1 MGIGGLRM
9 MGKNTIPFFKR
20 ITFIVVL
27 SFAMMAVV
35 YAVTGVYSIFNSRNM
50 QKENA
55 EIMRSCVSYANQQA
69 AIRVSTEELQRYAMV
84 AILAA
89 NDEARNASLQ
99 DYEATKTTLL
109 TQIEALESSIA
120 ADGIDGAGGVAE
132 GLRLSVEAYIGGCDE
147 ALAVSKMNR
156 QVAFEQV
163 YFGLE
168 EQKGQIENDFTAL
181 MEQAD
186 AIQAQGIARSDVLM
200 KNSSNITVVGMIL
213 FLIVAV
219 AAVFVVVKYVT
230 GPLKDTTGQLN
241 VMIRNIRDKKG
252 DLTGRIQVRSQNEIG
267 DVVTGINEF
276 VETLQTIMK
285 KLQENTERLNETSA
299 SINRQMEMARGNIR
313 DTEAAV
319 DQVAGSMQGVSSAA
333 DHITLRLQEV
343 NGSVTDMDTRTG
355 EGSRFAEEVVK
366 EANGIQKEAAEKKQ
380 NTGNRIEEL
389 NRVLKK
395 SVENSE
401 QVSRINE
408 LTNVILGIASQTN
421 LLSLNASI
429 EAARAGE
436 AGRGFAVVAGEI
448 SHLAEDSS
456 RTANDIQKISAA
468 VTAAVK
474 ELSENATA
482 MIAFINDVVLK
493 DYDAFV
499 DTGNK
504 YEQSARHFDQL
515 LQEFRSNTEQLNRS
529 MQAMSDSVAAITDSV
544 EGSVAALEATER
556 SSGEIAAGIS
566 DIAASVDI
574 NQSISDSLKYE
585 VGRFAK
591 L

>member
-1 MGIGGLRM
+1 M

-109 TQIEALESSIA
+109 TQIEVLESSIA
-120 ADGIDGAGGVAE
+120 ADGIDGAGGVAKD
-132 GLRLSVEAYIGGCDE
+132 LRLSVEAYIGGCDE

-168 EQKGQIENDFTAL
+168 EQKGQIENNFTAL

-200 KNSSNITVVGMIL
+200 KNSGNITIVGMVL
-213 FLIVAV
+213 FLIVAAV
-219 AAVFVVVKYVT
+219 AVFVVVKYVT

-241 VMIRNIRDKKG
+241 VMIRDIRDKKG

-299 SINRQMEMARGNIR
+299 SINRQMEKARGNIR
-313 DTEAAV
+313 DTETAV
-319 DQVAGSMQGVSSAA
+319 EQVAGSMQGVSSAA
-333 DHITLRLQEV
+333 DHITSRLQEV
-343 NGSVTDMDTRTG
+343 NSSVTDMDTRTG

-366 EANGIQKEAAEKKQ
+366 EAHGIQKEAAEKKQ

-408 LTNVILGIASQTN
+408 LTDVILGIASQTN

-482 MIAFINDVVLK
+482 MIAFINEVVLK

-504 YEQSARHFDQL
+504 YEQSARHFDLL

-529 MQAMSDSVAAITDSV
+529 MQAMSDSVAAIADSV
-544 EGSVAALEATER
+544 EGSVAALDATER
-556 SSGEIAAGIS
+556 SSGDIAAGIS

>member
-1 MGIGGLRM
+1 M

-109 TQIEALESSIA
+109 TQIEVLESSIA
-120 ADGIDGAGGVAE
+120 ADGIDGAGGVAKD
-132 GLRLSVEAYIGGCDE
+132 LRLSVEAYIGGCDE

-156 QVAFEQV
+156 QGAFEQG

-168 EQKGQIENDFTAL
+168 EQKGQIENNFTAL

-200 KNSSNITVVGMIL
+200 KNSGNITIVGMVL
-213 FLIVAV
+213 FLIVAAV
-219 AAVFVVVKYVT
+219 AVFVVVKYVT

-241 VMIRNIRDKKG
+241 VMIRDIRDKKG

-299 SINRQMEMARGNIR
+299 SINRQMEKARGNIR
-313 DTEAAV
+313 DTETAV
-319 DQVAGSMQGVSSAA
+319 EQVAGSMQGVSSAA
-333 DHITLRLQEV
+333 DHITSRLQEV
-343 NGSVTDMDTRTG
+343 NSSVTDMDTRTG

-366 EANGIQKEAAEKKQ
+366 EAHGIQKEAAEKKQ

-408 LTNVILGIASQTN
+408 LTDVILGIASQTN

-482 MIAFINDVVLK
+482 MIAFINEVVLK

-504 YEQSARHFDQL
+504 YEQSARHFDLL

-529 MQAMSDSVAAITDSV
+529 MQAMSDSVAAIADSV
-544 EGSVAALEATER
+544 EGSVAALDATER
-556 SSGEIAAGIS
+556 SSGDIAAGIS

>member
-1 MGIGGLRM
+1 M

-109 TQIEALESSIA
+109 TQIEALESRVA

-200 KNSSNITVVGMIL
+200 KNSGNITIVGMAL
-213 FLIVAV
+213 FLIVAAV
-219 AAVFVVVKYVT
+219 AVFVVVKYVT

-241 VMIRNIRDKKG
+241 VMIRDIRDKKG

-299 SINRQMEMARGNIR
+299 SITRQMEKARGNIR
-313 DTEAAV
+313 DTETAV
-319 DQVAGSMQGVSSAA
+319 EQVAGSMQGVSSAA
-333 DHITLRLQEV
+333 DHITSRLQEV
-343 NGSVTDMDTRTG
+343 NSSVTDMDTRTG

-366 EANGIQKEAAEKKQ
+366 EAHGIQKEAAEKKQ

-408 LTNVILGIASQTN
+408 LTDVILGIASQTN

-482 MIAFINDVVLK
+482 MIAFINEVVLK

-529 MQAMSDSVAAITDSV
+529 MQAMSDSVAAIADSV
-544 EGSVAALEATER
+544 EGSVAALDATER
-556 SSGEIAAGIS
+556 SSGDIAAGIS